1 MIEYTQDII
10 PWTANEILLQNKVEE
25 LTRENNRLKYDA
37 RLYPSSPYVDFM
49 DEQFSKRPLTLED
62 RHTILKPVVGASV
75 NKDKQDRGY
84 CLKAFMFHDYPSK
97 IWQHQVSINNLEV
110 LSKRDRVAL
119 TEASVMDVMKALSKA
134 FD

>member
-25 LTRENNRLKYDA
+25 LTRENNRLK

-49 DEQFSKRPLTLED
+49 DEQFSKIPLTLED

-75 NKDKQDRGY
+75 NKDKQDRVY
-84 CLKAFMFHDYPSK
+84 CLKAFMFYDYPSK

-119 TEASVMDVMKALSKA
+119 TEDSVRDVMKALSKA